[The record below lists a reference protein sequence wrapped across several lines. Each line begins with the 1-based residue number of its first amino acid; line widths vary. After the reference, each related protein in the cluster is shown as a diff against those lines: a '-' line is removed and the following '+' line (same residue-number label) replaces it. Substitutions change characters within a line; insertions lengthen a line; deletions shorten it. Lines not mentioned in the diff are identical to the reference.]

1 MPGTKRAVQRG
12 TARAVS
18 CTRDA
23 LCGGEE
29 ADGCCVTKRSFMP
42 GPSNSL
48 LFEQKVQSL
57 IATSTEFGSQSF
69 VLETERDVPM
79 SYVAVWSGANEP
91 MCPTMIEKMSFLT

>member
-42 GPSNSL
+42 GFSNSL
-48 LFEQKVQSL
+48 LFEQKDQSQ
-57 IATSTEFGSQSF
+57 AF

-91 MCPTMIEKMSFLT
+91 MCPTMIEMTSFLT